1 MEPFM
6 TGFFYINTIDPSE
19 SAPAGNQ
26 YKLVIPVRWL
36 DRITSH
42 ATAEPASTKIWRNP
56 QRIKKEGTRA
66 LRRPGALRRGKK
78 PDTAV
83 YPFMI

>member
-42 ATAEPASTKIWRNP
+42 ATAGTSKHKNMEEPAAH
-56 QRIKKEGTRA
+56 KK
-66 LRRPGALRRGKK
+66 RGHQG
-78 PDTAV
+78 P
-83 YPFMI
+83 